1 MDHSDKSLEGS
12 ASENNVDYGGPVQE
26 ILEENNY

>member
-1 MDHSDKSLEGS
+1 MDHSNKSLEGS
-12 ASENNVDYGGPVQE
+12 VSEDSVDYGGPVQE